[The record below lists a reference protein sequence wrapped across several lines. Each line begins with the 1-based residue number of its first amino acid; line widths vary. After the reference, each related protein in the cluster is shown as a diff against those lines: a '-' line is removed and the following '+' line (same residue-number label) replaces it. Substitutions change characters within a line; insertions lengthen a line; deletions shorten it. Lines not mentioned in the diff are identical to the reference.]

1 MILASQSPR
10 RHEIMKI
17 AGYKFRI
24 INPDID
30 ETIDTSISI
39 KEFPVELAF
48 QKAKQVAE
56 QFPDETVIG
65 ADTIV
70 VLNNQIIGKPNDR
83 NDAIAMLNRLSG
95 NMHIVITGVC
105 VIKNKKVH
113 KFSDSSKVYFDK
125 LSLEEITFYVDN
137 FKPYD
142 KAGAYGVQDWIGMA
156 AIKRIEGSFYN
167 VMGLPIH
174 KLYRVLKK
182 FGWD

>member
-10 RHEIMKI
+10 RQEIMKI

-24 INPDID
+24 VKPDID
-30 ETIDTSISI
+30 ERIDATITI
-39 KEFPVELAF
+39 KDFPVELAY
-48 QKAKQVAE
+48 QKARQIAD
-56 QFPDETVIG
+56 QHPDEVVVG

-70 VLNNQIIGKPNDR
+70 VLNNEIINKPVDR
-83 NDAIAMLNRLSG
+83 DDAIAMLGRLSG

-105 VIKNKKVH
+105 VIKGSRVR
-113 KFSDSSKVYFDK
+113 KFSDTSKVYFEK
-125 LSLEEITFYVDN
+125 LSHEEITYYVDHY
-137 FKPYD
+137 KPYD

-156 AIKRIEGSFYN
+156 AIKRIDGSFYN

-182 FGWD
+182 F

>member
-17 AGYKFRI
+17 AGYQFKI
-24 INPDID
+24 IVPDID
-30 ETIDTSISI
+30 ESIDSSMNLN
-39 KEFPVELAF
+39 EFPKELAY
-48 QKAKQVAE
+48 QKAKLVANQYPTE
-56 QFPDETVIG
+56 IVIG

-70 VLNNQIIGKPNDR
+70 VLNNEIIGKPTDR
-83 NDAIAMLNRLSG
+83 DDAISMLSRLSG

-105 VIKNKKVH
+105 VIHNKKVR
-113 KFSDSSKVYFDK
+113 KFSDKSKVYFEK
-125 LSLEEITFYVDN
+125 LSLDEITYYVDN

-156 AIKRIEGSFYN
+156 AIKRIDGSFYN

-174 KLYRVLKK
+174 KLYRVLKE
-182 FGWD
+182 F